1 MHNASLRNQHSR
13 LRICLPAIASVALT
27 RQQQSEG
34 SNTHPYTQQPSPNQL
49 DTTMLIYPEVG
60 LSWAEVP
67 EAERQRYESR
77 AAAYWDSFY
86 KKNENKFYKD
96 RHYFDREFPELLH
109 GPLRVME
116 VRGSSCMHQ
125 NSGRV
130 SGAV

>member
-1 MHNASLRNQHSR
+1 
-13 LRICLPAIASVALT
+13 
-27 RQQQSEG
+27 
-34 SNTHPYTQQPSPNQL
+34 
-49 DTTMLIYPEVG
+49 MLIYPEVG

-125 NSGRV
+125 AWGLM
-130 SGAV
+130 SGAVLMHASRHDWGVPCTCGRAGQGRALQLFHDDETVLEIPV